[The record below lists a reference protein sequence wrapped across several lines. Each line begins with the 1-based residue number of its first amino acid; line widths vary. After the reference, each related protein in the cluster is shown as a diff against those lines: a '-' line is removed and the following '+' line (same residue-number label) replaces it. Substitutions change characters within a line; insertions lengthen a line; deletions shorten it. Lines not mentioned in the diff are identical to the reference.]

1 MAFETKRLLGFG
13 DCDPAGIAFFP
24 GYMRLLVS
32 VTEEM
37 FAAFGAP
44 WPAMMR
50 ERRIGVPTVKL
61 DLDFAAPG
69 FHGDE
74 LTFQVSLS
82 KLGGSS
88 ADLRHRVATG
98 DRLLWSARQVLVAT
112 SLDSHRAVH
121 WPDDIRAGLAAHLE
135 MNDARDPAA

>member
-1 MAFETKRLLGFG
+1 MAFETSRLLGFG

-37 FAAFGAP
+37 FAASGTP
-44 WPAMMR
+44 WPAMIR

-61 DLDFAAPG
+61 DVDFVAPA

-74 LTFQVSLS
+74 LDFRVSIAR
-82 KLGGSS
+82 LGGSS
-88 ADLRHRVATG
+88 ADLRHRVAVGERTV
-98 DRLLWSARQVLVAT
+98 WTARQVLVAT
-112 SLDSHRAVH
+112 SLESHRAIR
-121 WPDDIRAGLAAHLE
+121 WPDDVRAGLAAHLE
-135 MNDARDPAA
+135 TNDARDPAA